1 MYFFLPLLLIFIE
14 HKVGRVCSK
23 RVENMANVN
32 QQIMISPFNTRTNFL
47 SGEKLVRLV
56 VIYFESVN
64 KGWSYDY
71 KMNIRREA

>member
-1 MYFFLPLLLIFIE
+1 M
-14 HKVGRVCSK
+14 GRVCSK
-23 RVENMANVN
+23 RVENMAYVN
-32 QQIMISPFNTRTNFL
+32 QQIMISPFNTNPL